1 MAASS
6 VLDIPEKMKAVSYS
20 AYGGGAEGLK
30 HVELPVPRP
39 EKDEVLVKV
48 EACSINPIDWKV
60 QEGYMKPVLPYR
72 FPHVPGAD
80 ITGMVISVGPG
91 VTTFVP
97 GDKIVSCLGRPGG
110 GLAEYA
116 IAPIST
122 TIKRRHDVTPV
133 LGTSLG
139 VCGFA
144 ALQSVRNSGGI
155 DIEGRSKETKNLLI
169 RAASGGV
176 GTLAVQLAKLG
187 NAHVTVSCSP
197 QNFEL
202 LKSLGADE
210 VVEIEADT
218 DTEAAPVSPSGKK
231 YDVIINC
238 GPHRPFPQY
247 KSQLAPKGFVID
259 LNPSPKG
266 FMTSAL
272 HAFSLSKQKYFPFVH
287 IPNCADMYLLFN
299 LVHQKKL
306 KPVIDSTYPLVKA
319 SEAWARCMEGH
330 AVGKI
335 VITCCEPL
343 QSILHRSS
351 SPGASPRSSLPRP

>member
-1 MAASS
+1 MAMATS
-6 VLDIPEKMKAVSYS
+6 VLDVPKTMRAVSYS
-20 AYGGGAEGLK
+20 AYGGGAEGLQ
-30 HVELPVPRP
+30 HVELPVPKP
-39 EKDEVLVKV
+39 KKDEVLVKV

-60 QEGYMKPVLPYR
+60 QKGLMKPVLPYR

-80 ITGMVISVGPG
+80 IAGMVVSVGPG

-97 GDKIVSCLGRPGG
+97 GDKVVSCLGRGGG

-122 TIKRRHDVTPV
+122 TIKRRHEVTPV
-133 LGTSLG
+133 QGSAMG
-139 VCGFA
+139 VSGFA

-155 DIEGRSKETKNLLI
+155 DIEGRSTEKKNLLI

-176 GTLAVQLAKLG
+176 GTLAVQIAKLG
-187 NAHVTVSCSP
+187 GAHVTVSCNL

-202 LKSLGADE
+202 LRSLGADE
-210 VVEIEADT
+210 VLDYEVLDG
-218 DTEAAPVSPSGKK
+218 AAPASPSGKK

-247 KSQLAPKGFVID
+247 KSQLAHLGFVID

-266 FMTSAL
+266 LMTSAV
-272 HAFSLSKQKYFPFVH
+272 HAFSLSKQKYFPFMH

-299 LVHQKKL
+299 LLHMRKL
-306 KPVIDSTYPLVKA
+306 KIVIDSTYPLAKA
-319 SEAWARCMEGH
+319 QEAWARCMEGV

-335 VITCCEPL
+335 VIICCEPL
-343 QSILHRSS
+343 QSIPHDS
-351 SPGASPRSSLPRP
+351 SPIPSPRGSFLRT

>member
-1 MAASS
+1 MATS
-6 VLDIPEKMKAVSYS
+6 VLDVPATMKAVSYS
-20 AYGGGAEGLK
+20 AYGGGAEGLQ
-30 HVELPVPRP
+30 HVELPVPKPR
-39 EKDEVLVKV
+39 KDEVLVKV

-60 QEGYMKPVLPYR
+60 QKGFMKPVLPYK

-80 ITGMVISVGPG
+80 IAGMVISVGPG

-97 GDKIVSCLGRPGG
+97 GDKVVSCLGRAGG

-116 IAPIST
+116 IAPTST
-122 TIKRRHDVTPV
+122 TIKRRHEVTPIY
-133 LGTSLG
+133 GSAMG
-139 VCGFA
+139 ISGFT
-144 ALQSVRNSGGI
+144 ALQSVRNSANI

-176 GTLAVQLAKLG
+176 GTLAVQIAKLG
-187 NAHVTVSCSP
+187 GAHVTVTCSP

-210 VVEIEADT
+210 VLDCNVPD
-218 DTEAAPVSPSGKK
+218 EAAPESPSGKK

-247 KSQLAPKGFVID
+247 KSQLAHSGFVID

-266 FMTSAL
+266 FMTTAL
-272 HAFSLSKQKYFPFVH
+272 NALSLSKQKYFPFMH
-287 IPNCADMYLLFN
+287 IPNSVDMYLLFN
-299 LVHQKKL
+299 LLHLKKIKL
-306 KPVIDSTYPLVKA
+306 VIDSTYPLAKA
-319 SEAWARCMEGH
+319 QEAWARCMEGH

-335 VITCCEPL
+335 VISICEPL
-343 QSILHRSS
+343 QSIPHVS
-351 SPGASPRSSLPRP
+351 SPIPSPRSSLPRT